1 MIREI
6 RILTCFLLGKSPER
20 IKPVVNVSF
29 PSSMAVTDLVEPKE
43 EGKGNR
49 SQIKCFKA
57 FYNIFIGPV
66 LL

>member
-1 MIREI
+1 
-6 RILTCFLLGKSPER
+6 
-20 IKPVVNVSF
+20 
-29 PSSMAVTDLVEPKE
+29 MAVTDLVEPKE

-57 FYNIFIGPV
+57 FYNTSIGQV